1 MKQPREGFK
10 TTVDTAQQWASGL
23 EAVAT
28 RLGARFRRTALRQ
41 RAPAY
46 LRGLISSIERK
57 HGWQLAEAAGKPTPY
72 GVQHVLGRAV
82 WGAEAVRDDL
92 RAYVVEHLGDAGAV
106 LVVDETGFV
115 KKGVQSVGVARQYSG
130 TAGRV
135 ENCQIGVFLAYA
147 TKRGR
152 TFLDRALYLPRQWA
166 PDAARRAA
174 SGVPAA
180 MSVATKPQLARRMIA
195 RALAGSVP
203 CTWLTGD
210 AVYGNDWR
218 MRAWLED
225 RNLNDVLGVTAQYRI
240 FAGEAREWATVVGR
254 LPATAWQRH
263 RCGAGSTGERVY
275 DWARTPLRQLD
286 TARQRWLLARRHVHD
301 PTKITY
307 YVASGPQ
314 ETPLDALARV
324 AGMRW
329 AIEESFETAKGEG
342 GLDQYAGRS
351 WQGWYRHRTLALLA
365 HAYLSMLRAQA
376 SAGPEAGGKSATSG
390 RTARNPAPAAHRARG
405 PAVGLGAR
413 GGGDAITASRHQ
425 VVPVAAYAS
434 SQSQVVSLQ
443 TPRRPVY
450 ASTTVVIGEEPRRCR
465 YRPGYGTIGEL
476 GRSGPVEHI
485 EGLLKAD
492 RAWGTRSG
500 ATKRSIRDSW
510 AMGSSFSRL
519 PSERRRAR
527 SEQADG
533 R

>member
-28 RLGARFRRTALRQ
+28 RIGARFRRTELRQ
-41 RAPAY
+41 RATAY

-57 HGWQLAEAAGKPTPY
+57 NGWQLAEAAGNPTPY
-72 GVQHVLGRAV
+72 GVQHLLGRAA
-82 WGAEAVRDDL
+82 WSADAVRDDL

-106 LVVDETGFV
+106 LVIDETGFV
-115 KKGVQSVGVARQYSG
+115 KKGVKSVGVARQYSG

-152 TFLDRALYLPRQWA
+152 TFLDRELYLPRQWA
-166 PDAARRAA
+166 TDAARRAA
-174 SGVPAA
+174 AGVPAA
-180 MSVATKPQLARRMIA
+180 ISFATKPQLARRMIA
-195 RALAGSVP
+195 RALAGGVP

-225 RNLNDVLGVTAQYRI
+225 RNLNYVLGVTAQYRI
-240 FAGEAREWATVVGR
+240 FAGEAREWAATVVGR

-263 RCGAGSTGERVY
+263 SCGAGSKGERVY
-275 DWARTPLRQLD
+275 DWARIPLRQLD

-314 ETPLDALARV
+314 ETPLYALARV

-329 AIEESFETAKGEG
+329 AIEESFETAKGEV
-342 GLDQYAGRS
+342 GLDQYEVRS
-351 WQGWYRHRTLALLA
+351 WQGWYRHSTLALLA
-365 HAYLSMLRAQA
+365 HAYLTVLRAQA
-376 SAGPEAGGKSATSG
+376 SAGPEAGGKSAASG

-405 PAVGLGAR
+405 PAVGLVAR
-413 GGGDAITASRHQ
+413 VGGDAITASRHQ

-434 SQSQVVSLQ
+434 SQSYVVSLQ

-450 ASTTVVIGEEPRRCR
+450 ASTTVVIG
-465 YRPGYGTIGEL
+465 
-476 GRSGPVEHI
+476 V
-485 EGLLKAD
+485 LL
-492 RAWGTRSG
+492 R
-500 ATKRSIRDSW
+500 
-510 AMGSSFSRL
+510 
-519 PSERRRAR
+519 
-527 SEQADG
+527 
-533 R
+533 